1 MSPQVSR
8 YHIVQ
13 FRRTY
18 QIVSTRRTQ
27 LSWYHCLASLIRFPM
42 PNRWILI
49 VVSLMRELCIRCVH
63 NLTLSV
69 SELNFLIFTYL
80 RGNLYQIVKFYRCY
94 EKVASP
100 MPQLGWY
107 HYLIFIKISNNQ
119 KKWIKIVGSATRQL
133 CVLWPHNVTSPMSKL
148 KHLIFYALHGKLS
161 THNPDNGI

>member
-1 MSPQVSR
+1 MSR

-18 QIVSTRRTQ
+18 QIVSTRRTQLSWMHYRQLIYIGNPEEGSFYRSSVIVGTVSPQ

-49 VVSLMRELCIRCVH
+49 VVSLMRELCMRCVQ
-63 NLTLSV
+63 NLTSSV
-69 SELNFLIFTYL
+69 SELNFLIFAYL

-100 MPQLGWY
+100 MPQLSWY

-133 CVLWPHNVTSPMSKL
+133 CVL
-148 KHLIFYALHGKLS
+148 
-161 THNPDNGI
+161 